1 MSAKYHTGGNINA
14 ELDPDHYI
22 NTSSSHSTENSGEK
36 QDSQATKTDRGL
48 VQHQRDIPQKR
59 KIMMKRIVTT
69 SFVLLG
75 LSIAHGYADVLSDR
89 APKPRAE
96 LPPQAVLIEPSS
108 FAVLPDNFSFRT
120 DSSNQ
125 HFNPTNATPP
135 IFQVFNEAFLDI
147 LGSNASIAEIASNA
161 TFAFAHEAPVY
172 VPETDEVFFASND
185 GGPLGNSNLNRNNM
199 VFKLSLADA
208 EKALQGSG
216 GKAVNVPITHVP
228 LDDSVQMT
236 NGGTGLFRG
245 NIVLANSG
253 RGPRP
258 PNVVLVN
265 PQAPNNVTVLLNNY
279 YGRQFNSLND
289 VKVLPGTD
297 ILFFTDVQ
305 YGFVNRFR
313 DAPLME
319 NHVYRLDPDTGAVRV
334 VATDFDKPNGLA
346 FTADGRTVYVTDTG
360 TAGGS
365 ATEPATIYAFDVD
378 PTTHAFTNRRI
389 LAYVDAGI
397 ADGVQVDTEGNV
409 YGACADGIHVFAPDG
424 TLLGKIFTNVLG
436 ANLVFAPPNR
446 VVILAETK
454 IFLAKIAAKGVV

>member
-161 TFAFAHEAPVY
+161 TFAFAHEAPVW
-172 VPETDEVFFASND
+172 
-185 GGPLGNSNLNRNNM
+185 NSNLNRNNM

-265 PQAPNNVTVLLNNY
+265 PQAPNNVT
-279 YGRQFNSLND
+279 
-289 VKVLPGTD
+289 
-297 ILFFTDVQ
+297 

-346 FTADGRTVYVTDTG
+346 FTADGRTAMCKSHIESDIALHEGNILFNTFPCCSTDTG

>member
-1 MSAKYHTGGNINA
+1 
-14 ELDPDHYI
+14 
-22 NTSSSHSTENSGEK
+22 
-36 QDSQATKTDRGL
+36 
-48 VQHQRDIPQKR
+48 
-59 KIMMKRIVTT
+59 MMRRIVTT

-75 LSIAHGYADVLSDR
+75 LSIALGHADVLSNR
-89 APKPRAE
+89 AVKPRAE
-96 LPPQAVLIEPSS
+96 SPPQAVLFCSPSRRFLIS
-108 FAVLPDNFSFRT
+108 YGPF
-120 DSSNQ
+120 NQ

-172 VPETDEVFFASND
+172 IPETDEVFFASD
-185 GGPLGNSNLNRNNM
+185 EGVPLGHSDLNHNNM
-199 VFKLSLADA
+199 VFKLSLANA
-208 EKALQGSG
+208 ERALQESG
-216 GKAVNVPITHVP
+216 GEAVNVPITHVP
-228 LDDSVQMT
+228 LDDNVQMT
-236 NGGTGLFRG
+236 NGGTGPFRG
-245 NIVLANSG
+245 NIVLVNTG

-265 PQAPNNVTVLLNNY
+265 PQPPNNVTVLLNNY

-305 YGFVNRFR
+305 YGFISGLR

-334 VATDFDKPNGLA
+334 VATDLDKPNGLA
-346 FTADGRTVYVTDTG
+346 FTADGRTVYVSDSG
-360 TAGGS
+360 AAGGS
-365 ATEPATIYAFDVD
+365 VTEPTTIYVFDVD
-378 PTTHAFTNRRI
+378 PTTHAFTNRRV

-397 ADGVQVDTEGNV
+397 ADGLQVDTDGNV
-409 YGACADGIHVFAPDG
+409 YSACSDGVHVFAPDG
-424 TLLGKIFTNVLG
+424 TLLGKLFIDMIS

-446 VVILAETK
+446 VVMLAGTK
-454 IFLAKIAAKGVV
+454 VFLAKIAAKGVV